1 MEAQHDIKN
10 AYHEVPMGLGMVVG
24 HFRHRHG
31 NFLKKQSGFGEQV
44 RRLALKSLNCE

>member
-10 AYHEVPMGLGMVVG
+10 AYHEVPMDLGMVVG

-31 NFLKKQSGFGEQV
+31 NFLKKQSGFGETGAPTGSKV
-44 RRLALKSLNCE
+44 LEL